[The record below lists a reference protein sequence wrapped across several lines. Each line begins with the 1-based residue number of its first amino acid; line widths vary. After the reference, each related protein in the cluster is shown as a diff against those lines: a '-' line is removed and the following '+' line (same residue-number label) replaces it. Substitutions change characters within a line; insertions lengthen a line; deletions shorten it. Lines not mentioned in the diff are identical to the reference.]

1 MKEFAAGGSTPREQ
15 YFGYKLCSARNVI
28 ECSFGRLKARF
39 ACLKRAMDINIDDL
53 PLVIYACFVLN
64 NYCELNNEYVHDELV
79 KNAVSYD
86 QDFQPPTQANRYVTD
101 RNEIEGKRVRNVLAM
116 FFDP

>member
-1 MKEFAAGGSTPREQ
+1 
-15 YFGYKLCSARNVI
+15 
-28 ECSFGRLKARF
+28 
-39 ACLKRAMDINIDDL
+39 MDINIDDL
-53 PLVIYACFVLN
+53 PLVIYACFILN

-101 RNEIEGKRVRNVLAM
+101 RNEIEGKWVRNVLAM
-116 FFDP
+116 FSDPWLCNLGKFVCELWFWLKFEYINFMEIM

>member
-1 MKEFAAGGSTPREQ
+1 
-15 YFGYKLCSARNVI
+15 
-28 ECSFGRLKARF
+28 
-39 ACLKRAMDINIDDL
+39 MDINIDDL
-53 PLVIYACFVLN
+53 PLVIYACFILN

-101 RNEIEGKRVRNVLAM
+101 RNEIEGK
-116 FFDP
+116 